1 MCGSEIWSFFFQ
13 ILTGVVVNKD
23 NTVLGSSAFSYF
35 LFFQF
40 CFWVNRSIVVCLRF
54 LVCHADKNMASPA
67 WLTQEMQPPTSQ
79 APSSSGPSTP
89 IAAASA
95 PGAGTPGL
103 MQGTAQARYANAPGY
118 VIPAPSFS
126 YGVLP
131 NAPTPSGSLQ
141 QSASSSVSIDL
152 FCLSDF

>member
-1 MCGSEIWSFFFQ
+1 
-13 ILTGVVVNKD
+13 
-23 NTVLGSSAFSYF
+23 
-35 LFFQF
+35 
-40 CFWVNRSIVVCLRF
+40 
-54 LVCHADKNMASPA
+54 MASPA

-79 APSSSGPSTP
+79 APVSGLPIGVPSSSGPSTP
-89 IAAASA
+89 VAAASA

-103 MQGTAQARYANAPGY
+103 MQGPAAQARYANAPSF

-152 FCLSDF
+152 FCLSDL